1 MKKEKLY
8 EAIGDINENYINDA
22 HKTVKKKSRPV
33 WVKWGAM
40 VACLCLVIVGALF
53 APNLIG
59 EHGEEP
65 SISSPAAIPYVKIN
79 DTFYTID
86 SDYTKTTTSKLTD
99 DYVLIGRIERNPSSN
114 MSEEILNGDAAGCKV
129 GEEIFQSPNNLNEV
143 YVYTTLFSGNGG
155 YRYIRFVQ
163 NTNPN

>member
-1 MKKEKLY
+1 MRGHEMLDTIENLNPAYIEAAAEKPKAKKTGWL
-8 EAIGDINENYINDA
+8 
-22 HKTVKKKSRPV
+22 
-33 WVKWGAM
+33 KWGALA
-40 VACLCLVIVGALF
+40 ACLCLVVVGAF
-53 APNLIG
+53 VATNLIG

-65 SISSPAAIPYVKIN
+65 PISSPAAIPYVKIN

-86 SDYTKTTTSKLTD
+86 SDYTNTTTSKLTD
-99 DYVLIGRIERNPSSN
+99 DYVVIGRIERNPLTN
-114 MSEEILNGDAAGCKV
+114 TSEEILNGDAAGCKV